1 MDAEL
6 TRRDYGNMMLHPFW
20 VGVWDPETDW
30 WESASWKS
38 LRKSGPCVFVFFFF
52 FPKIRT
58 VSFRETQNSERTRD
72 MRKQILPINA
82 GLCFPTN
89 ICFCS
94 LLLFFNLGFHPPS
107 RQEYG
112 LYQGFQWPEEQQRF
126 CPWECQYPWMS
137 FNLSGCSSRPLNWT
151 RYWLHVNYRTDERTW
166 FVTHTYAGVTLS
178 LNSQVQFPQK
188 SLLLEGRNSFSYLVF
203 LRILVFLGE
212 IFS

>member
-1 MDAEL
+1 METWCFTLSEL
-6 TRRDYGNMMLHPFW
+6 VCETQKQISGKVL
-20 VGVWDPETDW
+20 PEKVS
-30 WESASWKS
+30 ENLA
-38 LRKSGPCVFVFFFF
+38 LVCLYFFF

-82 GLCFPTN
+82 GLCFPIN

-107 RQEYG
+107 RQEYW